1 MKERELSE
9 ILGELEIPND
19 QKEMIMNNLSLERLR
34 EQKLSLLVVGGT
46 GVGKSSTINAMF
58 EISGKDCVANVGVGA
73 TPETMETECYHLNNL
88 TIYDSPG
95 IGDDISKD
103 KSHLEK
109 IKNLLI
115 QRNENNEAL
124 IDMVLIIASAE
135 SRDLGSCYTLVE
147 EIMPLLEDKSRIL
160 IALNKCDR
168 GGLDS
173 SEIFDYTKNQP
184 SEFLL
189 ETLEEKSKTI
199 QERIK
204 NSTGIDVEVVYYSAG
219 EIRKRDG
226 VKQPSY
232 NLAKLFYC
240 IAQHT
245 PKKKRFIYKINQAVD
260 KKNFQSNDTKIDYV
274 VGCQKT
280 FWESLW
286 DNVCDGATKIVE
298 KVAPIVIDKIG
309 DALFKWLKRKKW

>member
-1 MKERELSE
+1 MKEKELSE
-9 ILGELEIPND
+9 ILGELEIPSD
-19 QKEMIMNNLSLERLR
+19 QREVIMNNLSLERLR

-58 EISGKDCVANVGVGA
+58 EISGKDSVAAVGVGA
-73 TPETMETECYHLNNL
+73 IPETMETECYHLNNL

-109 IKNLLI
+109 IKNLLL
-115 QRNENNEAL
+115 QKNENNEAL

-173 SEIFDYTKNQP
+173 SESFDYVKNHP

-245 PKKKRFIYKINQAVD
+245 PKKKRFIYKINQATN
-260 KKNFQSNDTKIDYV
+260 KENFQSNDNQMNYAEIS
-274 VGCQKT
+274 QKT
-280 FWESLW
+280 FLESLW
-286 DNVCDGATKIVE
+286 DNFCDTAVKIV
-298 KVAPIVIDKIG
+298 DKIKPVVIEKAVEKILG
-309 DALFKWLKRKKW
+309 FLRRW

>member
-1 MKERELSE
+1 MKEKELSE
-9 ILGELEIPND
+9 ILGELEIPNE
-19 QKEMIMNNLSLERLR
+19 QREMIMNNLSIERLK

-58 EISGKDCVANVGVGA
+58 EINGGDRVAKVGVSA
-73 TPETMETECYHLNNL
+73 IPETMETECYHLNNL

-109 IKNLLI
+109 IKNLLLR
-115 QRNENNEAL
+115 RNENNEAL
-124 IDMVLIIASAE
+124 IDMVLIIVSAE

-147 EIMPLLEDKSRIL
+147 EIMPLLEDKKRIL

-173 SEIFDYTKNQP
+173 SEYFDYVANKP
-184 SEFLL
+184 SEFLQ

-204 NSTGIDVEVVYYSAG
+204 NSTGIEVEVVYYSAG
-219 EIRKRDG
+219 ETRKRDG
-226 VKQPSY
+226 EKQPSY

-245 PKKKRFIYKINQAVD
+245 PKKKRFIYKINQANNTE
-260 KKNFQSNDTKIDYV
+260 NFQSNDNKINYTEIS
-274 VGCQKT
+274 QKT
-280 FWESLW
+280 FLESLW
-286 DNVCDGATKIVE
+286 DNFCDTAVKIIDRVKPVVIE
-298 KVAPIVIDKIG
+298 KVTDKI
-309 DALFKWLKRKKW
+309 LELLNFKKR

>member
-9 ILGELEIPND
+9 ILGELEIPNE
-19 QKEMIMNNLSLERLR
+19 QKEMIMNNLSIERLK

-58 EISGKDCVANVGVGA
+58 EIGGKDCVAKVGVGA
-73 TPETMETECYHLNNL
+73 VPETMETECYHLNNL

-95 IGDDISKD
+95 IGDDTSKD

-109 IKNLLI
+109 IKNLLL
-115 QRNENNEAL
+115 QKNENNEAL

-147 EIMPLLEDKSRIL
+147 EIMPLLEDKNRIL

-173 SEIFDYTKNQP
+173 SESFDYVKNQP

-189 ETLEEKSKTI
+189 ETLEEKSKAI

-219 EIRKRDG
+219 EVRKRDG

-245 PKKKRFIYKINQAVD
+245 PKKKRFIYKINQAID
-260 KKNFQSNDTKIDYV
+260 KKNFQSNDAKIDYV
-274 VGCQKT
+274 VGCRKT

-286 DNVCDGATKIVE
+286 DNICDGAIKIVDR
-298 KVAPIVIDKIG
+298 VTPVLIDKVEDFI
-309 DALFKWLKRKKW
+309 FKWLKGRK